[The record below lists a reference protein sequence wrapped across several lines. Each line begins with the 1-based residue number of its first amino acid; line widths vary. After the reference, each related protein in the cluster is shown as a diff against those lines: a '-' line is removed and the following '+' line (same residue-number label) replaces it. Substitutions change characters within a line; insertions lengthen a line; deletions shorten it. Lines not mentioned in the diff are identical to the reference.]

1 MFWQVISRSIPNTPD
16 GACGFERNQN
26 GWWFACE
33 LSPTL
38 FGYFIARKLAL
49 EQLHLGLGVLPHNMV
64 RGSSA
69 PSHKTIPQA
78 LDSSGFPD
86 VSHGGFMAW
95 KTANGLSRRDGA
107 ASA

>member
-1 MFWQVISRSIPNTPD
+1 MCWQVISRSIPNTPD
-16 GACGFERNQN
+16 GACGFERNQK

-69 PSHKTIPQA
+69 PHTKPFLKLWIPADFWMFHAQD
-78 LDSSGFPD
+78 L
-86 VSHGGFMAW
+86 
-95 KTANGLSRRDGA
+95 
-107 ASA
+107 